1 MKKTAFKIL
10 LVFLILT
17 ITASCISLCACSV
30 NINLIDDPV
39 SKLKA
44 DASSDKY
51 RNYYE
56 IFVGSFADS
65 DGDGSGD
72 LQGIIDKLDYL
83 NDGDPNGGND
93 LGVDGIWL
101 TPIMPSH
108 SYHKYDVEDYFD
120 IDEKFGTIKDF
131 DKLVK
136 ECHKRGIK
144 IIIDLVLNHSSST
157 HPMFESAVSEIE
169 QDGKP
174 GKNAQYYEIK
184 KYKNDPG
191 QGYTEIA
198 DGYYYESNFS
208 VYMPEWNLSKE
219 CTRDYFKK
227 IAEFW
232 LKEHGVDGFRLDATR
247 YYTNSHTNGAE
258 FLKWFYNESK
268 KIKPD
273 VYMVGENW
281 TSNSEICDMYESG
294 IDSFFAF
301 GYADSTGGF
310 VNAVRTESAGNL
322 VSSVKNYEK
331 NAKSVNPNAI
341 NSYFLSNHDQ
351 KRSANFIRIAG
362 EAGTKMA
369 AAMYMLMPGNSF
381 IYYGEEIGQTQ
392 EIEQNDDE
400 YKREPMIWDIENLPD
415 IVVNGKAMADAEHAS
430 YGGVE
435 QQMDDENSILSFYKR
450 IIKIK
455 NQNPLIA
462 RGEISEYELDDP
474 SLCSYVL
481 SDKSDKNKI
490 AVIHNLSKTETKTA
504 QIKESGAKLRGYLVA
519 SNGTDE
525 QGNVHNDSVK
535 LSGDTLTLPPYST
548 AVILLV
554 GESGND

>member
-1 MKKTAFKIL
+1 MKKYLSI
-10 LVFLILT
+10 FLTLT
-17 ITASCISLCACSV
+17 IIASCITLSACSPAV
-30 NINLIDDPV
+30 DPV
-39 SKLKA
+39 SELNA
-44 DASSDKY
+44 EASTDKY

-72 LQGIIDKLDYL
+72 LQGVIEKLDYL
-83 NDGDPNGGND
+83 NDGDPNSGDD
-93 LGVDGIWL
+93 LGIDGIWL
-101 TPIMPSH
+101 TPIMPSR
-108 SYHKYDVEDYFD
+108 SYHKYDVEDYFN
-120 IDEKFGTIKDF
+120 IDKDFGTLEDF

-144 IIIDLVLNHSSST
+144 LIIDLVLNHSSST
-157 HPMFESAVSEIE
+157 HPMFESAVAEIE

-174 GKNAQYYEIK
+174 GKNAKYYEIK
-184 KYKNDPG
+184 KYENDPG
-191 QGYTEIA
+191 QGYTEIGN
-198 DGYYYESNFS
+198 GYYYESNFS
-208 VYMPEWNLSKE
+208 VFMPEWNLNQQ

-232 LKEHGVDGFRLDATR
+232 LKEHDVDGFRLDATR
-247 YYTNSHTNGAE
+247 YYTNSHTDGVE
-258 FLKWFYNESK
+258 FLKWFYDESK

-281 TSNSEICDMYESG
+281 TSNSEIRDMYESG

-322 VSSVKNYEK
+322 ISSVKKYEQSTK
-331 NAKSVNPNAI
+331 EVNPNAI

-351 KRSANFIRIAG
+351 KRSANYIRIAG

-381 IYYGEEIGQTQ
+381 TYYGEEIGQTQ
-392 EIEQNDDE
+392 ETEQNDDE
-400 YKREPMIWDIENLPD
+400 YKREPMIWDSENLSD
-415 IVVNGKAMADAEHAS
+415 IVVNGKVTADAEHAF

-435 QQMDDENSILSFYKR
+435 QQKYDENSILNFYKR

-462 RGEISEYELDDP
+462 RGEISEYELDDFN
-474 SLCSYVL
+474 LCAYQL
-481 SDKSDKNKI
+481 SDKDGQKKI
-490 AVIHNLSKTETKTA
+490 AIIHNLSKTETKTA
-504 QIKESGAKLRGYLVA
+504 QIKESGSQLRGYLVA

-525 QGNVHNDSVK
+525 NGNTHNEQVK

-548 AVILLV
+548 AVILLG
-554 GESGND
+554 GESEND